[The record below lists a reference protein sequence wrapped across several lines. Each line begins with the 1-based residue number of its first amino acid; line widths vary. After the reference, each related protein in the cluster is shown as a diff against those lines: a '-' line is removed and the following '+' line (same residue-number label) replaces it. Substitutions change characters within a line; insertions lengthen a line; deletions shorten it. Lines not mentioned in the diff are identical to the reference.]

1 MKKKIESNK
10 LLSAI
15 IFFLSISLL
24 LIFNTPFA
32 MAEFFMQDSFN
43 NNYSYSP
50 YQFSSNI
57 ITDQYSFWGDITR
70 YSSSY
75 GNQGGSYNNFFDSHI
90 GGWVRYYRNNV
101 FSGWSWLH
109 TSYYEWIWKCSLRI

>member
-15 IFFLSISLL
+15 IFFLSISLF

-90 GGWVRYYRNNV
+90 GGVGTV
-101 FSGWSWLH
+101 LQ
-109 TSYYEWIWKCSLRI
+109 E